1 MVSNQ
6 DFSHSTVQSRPC
18 ALSTSTIFVFAFLA
32 FLRPLEIG
40 LRWFCGRKMH
50 FGALSHG
57 RQISSRPPLSNG
69 IHNLF
74 SSPTQAHRVLFQRRL
89 ASPACVGAFYAKF
102 YFFALLE
109 VKVMF
114 NVEEKIRKL
123 LNNNSHSRLQPN
135 ASSTQW
141 ISTWSKAVR
150 FASCGLSAIHRFANL
165 GLGTFSSRTWTRLS
179 TTRPCTTHSRLS
191 ATFWAAR
198 WHRTKLAHQRA
209 TGLCTSKLRS
219 RQICP
224 STRSMVSE
232 WLLLPLSW
240 QHMVYFEI
248 RMLSFVE
255 IWRFYSLVS
264 FSKNCGYI

>member
-1 MVSNQ
+1 MVAKL
-6 DFSHSTVQSRPC
+6 VQGLLC
-18 ALSTSTIFVFAFLA
+18 QMEFTIFFRHQHKHTASCSSDDLHRQLVLVHFTRNFIFLHCWKWKSC
-32 FLRPLEIG
+32 LMS
-40 LRWFCGRKMH
+40 K
-50 FGALSHG
+50 
-57 RQISSRPPLSNG
+57 
-69 IHNLF
+69 
-74 SSPTQAHRVLFQRRL
+74 
-89 ASPACVGAFYAKF
+89 K
-102 YFFALLE
+102 
-109 VKVMF
+109 
-114 NVEEKIRKL
+114 KIRKL

-198 WHRTKLAHQRA
+198 WHRTKLAHQKA
-209 TGLCTSKLRS
+209 TDLCTSKLRS

-224 STRSMVSE
+224 STKSMVSE

-240 QHMVYFEI
+240 QHMVYVEI
-248 RMLSFVE
+248 RMLCFVE

-264 FSKNCGYI
+264 FF

>member
-1 MVSNQ
+1 MLTSPRPCCSRNSQPSARCSRFASAATSSLAAHWATPTSTSNNQPMVSNQ

-114 NVEEKIRKL
+114 NVEEKNMKIIK
-123 LNNNSHSRLQPN
+123 
-135 ASSTQW
+135 
-141 ISTWSKAVR
+141 
-150 FASCGLSAIHRFANL
+150 
-165 GLGTFSSRTWTRLS
+165 
-179 TTRPCTTHSRLS
+179 
-191 ATFWAAR
+191 
-198 WHRTKLAHQRA
+198 
-209 TGLCTSKLRS
+209 
-219 RQICP
+219 
-224 STRSMVSE
+224 
-232 WLLLPLSW
+232 
-240 QHMVYFEI
+240 
-248 RMLSFVE
+248 
-255 IWRFYSLVS
+255 
-264 FSKNCGYI
+264 